1 MKAKVSDSHGNRR
14 KGEELSINIEKD
26 RNSSQKIET
35 TNISI
40 FERKTKGEK
49 SKNITKRHTHT
60 QSKITEF
67 WAGLRLAHWVK
78 TSISD
83 QSLACF

>member
-60 QSKITEF
+60 IENYRILGRFAS
-67 WAGLRLAHWVK
+67 R
-78 TSISD
+78 
-83 QSLACF
+83 SLGENFNQ